1 MYTYQRQAQRGALVG
16 ARPALDLPFLR
27 KTYGLFLGGV
37 ISAAGG
43 AMLGLYA
50 GTPIAAGKGVMIPPL
65 VAFVMQHFFV
75 AIIAF
80 FGAFFALMALR
91 HKPRVNVV
99 ALLGFTF
106 VAGLFLAPTLYIATL
121 MARLGSTVSSNPV
134 RDAFLLSTAA
144 FGGLTGY
151 VMVSRKNFSFLGGML
166 SMGLWVLIGAMLIG
180 FFVGSQVFHL
190 AIASVGVLLFGA
202 YVLYDTSKILHREER
217 VTPIDAAI
225 SLFLDFLNLF
235 QFVLMIL
242 SSGSRDE

>member
-1 MYTYQRQAQRGALVG
+1 V
-16 ARPALDLPFLR
+16 
-27 KTYGLFLGGV
+27 
-37 ISAAGG
+37 
-43 AMLGLYA
+43 
-50 GTPIAAGKGVMIPPL
+50 
-65 VAFVMQHFFV
+65 
-75 AIIAF
+75 F
-80 FGAFFALMALR
+80 FGAFFALQAVR

-121 MARLGSTVSSNPV
+121 MARMGSTLSSNPG
-134 RDAFLLSTAA
+134 RDAFLLSAAA

-151 VMVSRKNFSFLGGML
+151 VFVSRKNFSFLGGMI

-202 YVLYDTSKILHREER
+202 YVLYDTSRILHRDEQI
-217 VTPIDAAI
+217 TPIDAAI

-242 SSGSRDE
+242 SSGGSRDD